1 MSDARDAYRA
11 RQASKTRA
19 DKIKDLEQSVG
30 SLNRRVENAIKA
42 GDTDKAKDLRS
53 RQKNFVKDLGN
64 ELAIQSGGVMRSAPT
79 SADDK
84 GRIIR
89 DSRGNPIFTTEG
101 SQVFQENMQRNFLDP
116 TRRLQNVNPDMYRE
130 MYPMESRLRS
140 GPFALQA
147 AKNFFNIPQRQIPMF
162 DPSFDT
168 SRDLPLNLQT
178 QNPDIAESY
187 SQFMDQQFPID
198 QSEAVERNTIA
209 NETPSYLD
217 NVIQT
222 GGLGEL
228 DGFNILENTDTDML
242 RNGIGIA
249 NNDIFQGNLGSEGN
263 TIIGGAR
270 GLRDAFNKLDLG
282 FNSGDGQGFDF
293 NIGDREVGFTT
304 PLFNLPGNF
313 RFSANPGGGGIM
325 YNLGLG
331 A

>member
-42 GDTDKAKDLRS
+42 GDTEKAKDLRS
-53 RQKNFVKDLGN
+53 RQKNFVKDLGT
-64 ELAIQSGGVMRSAPT
+64 ELAIQSGGVMRTAPT
-79 SADDK
+79 SSDDR

-89 DSRGNPIFTTEG
+89 DSSGNPILTTGG
-101 SQVFQENMQRNFLDP
+101 SQTFQENMQRNFLDP

-162 DPSFDT
+162 DPNFNT

-178 QNPDIAESY
+178 QNPNIAESY
-187 SQFMDQQFPID
+187 SRFMDQQFPID

-209 NETPSYLD
+209 DETPSYLD

-222 GGLGEL
+222 GGLANLDAFDLGRTGE
-228 DGFNILENTDTDML
+228 DIL
-242 RNGIGIA
+242 
-249 NNDIFQGNLGSEGN
+249 
-263 TIIGGAR
+263 GGAR
-270 GLRDAFNKLDLG
+270 GITDEFEKLG
-282 FNSGDGQGFDF
+282 FDLDV
-293 NIGDREVGFTT
+293 GDREVGFTT

-313 RFSANPGGGGIM
+313 RFSVNPEGGGIM
-325 YNLGLG
+325 YNVGLG

>member
-1 MSDARDAYRA
+1 MVSDARDAYRA

-42 GDTDKAKDLRS
+42 GDTEKAKDLRS

-89 DSRGNPIFTTEG
+89 DSRGNPILTTEG
-101 SQVFQENMQRNFLDP
+101 SQVFQENIQRNFLDP

-162 DPSFDT
+162 DPNFNT

-209 NETPSYLD
+209 DETPSYLD

-222 GGLGEL
+222 GGLANLDQFNLVDSGENL
-228 DGFNILENTDTDML
+228 LQGATEMREKFNE
-242 RNGIGIA
+242 
-249 NNDIFQGNLGSEGN
+249 
-263 TIIGGAR
+263 
-270 GLRDAFNKLDLG
+270 LG
-282 FNSGDGQGFDF
+282 FDLDT
-293 NIGDREVGFTT
+293 GDREVGFTT

-313 RFSANPGGGGIM
+313 RFSVNPQGGGIM

>member
-42 GDTDKAKDLRS
+42 GDTEKAKDLRS
-53 RQKNFVKDLGN
+53 RQKNFVKDLGT
-64 ELAIQSGGVMRSAPT
+64 ELAIQSGGVMRTAPT
-79 SADDK
+79 SSDDK

-89 DSRGNPIFTTEG
+89 DSSGNPILTTGG
-101 SQVFQENMQRNFLDP
+101 SQTFQENMQRNFLDP

-130 MYPMESRLRS
+130 MYPMESRLMS

-162 DPSFDT
+162 DPNFNT

-198 QSEAVERNTIA
+198 QSESVERNTIA
-209 NETPSYLD
+209 DETPSYLD

-222 GGLGEL
+222 GGLANL
-228 DGFNILENTDTDML
+228 DAFDLGRTGDDIL
-242 RNGIGIA
+242 
-249 NNDIFQGNLGSEGN
+249 
-263 TIIGGAR
+263 GGAR
-270 GLRDAFNKLDLG
+270 GITDEFEKLG
-282 FNSGDGQGFDF
+282 FDLDV
-293 NIGDREVGFTT
+293 GDREVGFTT

-313 RFSANPGGGGIM
+313 RFSVNPQGGGIM
-325 YNLGLG
+325 YNVGLG

>member
-1 MSDARDAYRA
+1 MSNGRDAYRA
-11 RQASKTRA
+11 KIGSRTRA

-30 SLNRRVENAIKA
+30 SLNRRVENAIKV

-53 RQKNFVKDLGN
+53 RQKNFVKDLGT
-64 ELAIQSGGVMRSAPT
+64 ELAIQSGGVMRTAPT
-79 SADDK
+79 SSDDR

-89 DSRGNPIFTTEG
+89 DSSGNPILTTEG
-101 SQVFQENMQRNFLDP
+101 SQTFQENMQRNFLDP

-130 MYPMESRLRS
+130 MYPMESRLMS

-162 DPSFDT
+162 DPNFNT

-178 QNPDIAESY
+178 QNPEIAESY
-187 SQFMDQQFPID
+187 SRFMDQRFPID
-198 QSEAVERNTIA
+198 QSEAVERNTMA

-222 GGLGEL
+222 GGLANLDQFNLVDRGEDL
-228 DGFNILENTDTDML
+228 LQGAI
-242 RNGIGIA
+242 GIG
-249 NNDIFQGNLGSEGN
+249 DK
-263 TIIGGAR
+263 
-270 GLRDAFNKLDLG
+270 FNELG
-282 FNSGDGQGFDF
+282 FDLDT
-293 NIGDREVGFTT
+293 GDREVGFTT

-313 RFSANPGGGGIM
+313 RFSVNPQGGGIM
-325 YNLGLG
+325 YNVGLG

>member
-11 RQASKTRA
+11 KLASRTRA

-79 SADDK
+79 SSDDK

-89 DSRGNPIFTTEG
+89 DSRGNPILTTEG
-101 SQVFQENMQRNFLDP
+101 FQTFQNNMQRNFLDP
-116 TRRLQNVNPDMYRE
+116 TRRIMNTNPDAYAT
-130 MYPMESRLRS
+130 MYPISNFIQRTLPKAARMAVPGGGIMGLNQESR
-140 GPFALQA
+140 P
-147 AKNFFNIPQRQIPMF
+147 IPMF
-162 DPSFDT
+162 DPNFNT
-168 SRDLPLNLQT
+168 SRDFALDLQT

-187 SQFMDQQFPID
+187 SQFMDEQFPID
-198 QSEAVERNTIA
+198 QSEAVERSTIA
-209 NETPSYLD
+209 NETPEYLD

-222 GGLGEL
+222 GGLVNL
-228 DGFNILENTDTDML
+228 D
-242 RNGIGIA
+242 
-249 NNDIFQGNLGSEGN
+249 Q
-263 TIIGGAR
+263 
-270 GLRDAFNKLDLG
+270 
-282 FNSGDGQGFDF
+282 FDF
-293 NIGDREVGFTT
+293 GDTGNEVLRGVRGITDEFDKLGLDFNVGDREVGFST

-313 RFSANPGGGGIM
+313 RFNINPQGGGIM
-325 YNLGLG
+325 YNLGFG

>member
-11 RQASKTRA
+11 KLASRTRA

-64 ELAIQSGGVMRSAPT
+64 ELAIQSGGVMRTAPT
-79 SADDK
+79 SADDR

-89 DSRGNPIFTTEG
+89 DSSGNPILTTEG
-101 SQVFQENMQRNFLDP
+101 SQVFQENMQRSFLDP
-116 TRRLQNVNPDMYRE
+116 TRRLQNVNPEMYRE
-130 MYPMESRLRS
+130 MYPVESRLAS

-162 DPSFDT
+162 DPGFDT
-168 SRDLPLNLQT
+168 SRDFPLNLQT

-187 SQFMDQQFPID
+187 SEFMDQQFPID
-198 QSEAVERNTIA
+198 ESEAVERSTIA
-209 NETPSYLD
+209 DETPSYLD

-222 GGLGEL
+222 GGLVNL
-228 DGFNILENTDTDML
+228 DQFDLGALPLGDTGNQIL
-242 RNGIGIA
+242 
-249 NNDIFQGNLGSEGN
+249 Q
-263 TIIGGAR
+263 GAR
-270 GLRDAFNKLDLG
+270 GIGDKFSELG
-282 FNSGDGQGFDF
+282 FDLDTGDK
-293 NIGDREVGFTT
+293 EVGFTT

-313 RFSANPGGGGIM
+313 RFNINPQGGGIM
-325 YNLGLG
+325 YNVGFG

>member
-1 MSDARDAYRA
+1 MVSDARDAYRA
-11 RQASKTRA
+11 KLASRTRA

-64 ELAIQSGGVMRSAPT
+64 ELAIQSGGVMRTAPT
-79 SADDK
+79 SADDR

-89 DSRGNPIFTTEG
+89 DSSGNPILTTEG
-101 SQVFQENMQRNFLDP
+101 SQVFQENMQRSFLDP
-116 TRRLQNVNPDMYRE
+116 TRRLQNVNPEMYRE
-130 MYPMESRLRS
+130 MYPVESRLAS

-162 DPSFDT
+162 DPGFDT
-168 SRDLPLNLQT
+168 SRDFPLNLQT

-187 SQFMDQQFPID
+187 SEFMDQQFPID
-198 QSEAVERNTIA
+198 ESEAVERNTIA
-209 NETPSYLD
+209 DETPSYLD

-222 GGLGEL
+222 GGLANLDQFNLIDRGEDL
-228 DGFNILENTDTDML
+228 LQGAIGVGDKFNE
-242 RNGIGIA
+242 
-249 NNDIFQGNLGSEGN
+249 
-263 TIIGGAR
+263 
-270 GLRDAFNKLDLG
+270 LG
-282 FNSGDGQGFDF
+282 FDLDT
-293 NIGDREVGFTT
+293 GDREVGFTT

-313 RFSANPGGGGIM
+313 RFSVNPQGGGIM
-325 YNLGLG
+325 YNVGLG